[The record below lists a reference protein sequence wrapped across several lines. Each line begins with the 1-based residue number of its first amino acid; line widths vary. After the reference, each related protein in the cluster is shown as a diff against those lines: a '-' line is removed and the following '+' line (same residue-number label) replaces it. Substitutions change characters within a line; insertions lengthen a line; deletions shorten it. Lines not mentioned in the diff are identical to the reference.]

1 MFLQVRFDASEIQ
14 GKEFTVSIATELDG
28 KTITQVNVNQ
38 MGKQEKKEDKSDAH
52 SIDLLSDSYLP
63 SPDRSDSNFGD
74 RKMSKNVPSNAR
86 ENKVHKDTHKNKSVP
101 MDGKETEKLLK
112 DNETKS
118 KFLEINAKT
127 DNRRHSH
134 AIADKKQDKKKA
146 DVLIYKKF
154 SR

>member
-1 MFLQVRFDASEIQ
+1 MSLQVRFDASEIQ

-28 KTITQVNVNQ
+28 KTVTQVNVNQ
-38 MGKQEKKEDKSDAH
+38 MGKQEKKDDKSDVD
-52 SIDLLSDSYLP
+52 SIDLLADSYLP
-63 SPDRSDSNFGD
+63 SHYGSGRNSGD
-74 RKMSKNVPSNAR
+74 RKMSKSVSFNATK
-86 ENKVHKDTHKNKSVP
+86 NKVHQDIHKNMSVP

-127 DNRRHSH
+127 DNRRHSQ
-134 AIADKKQDKKKA
+134 AIADGKQDKKKA